1 MKKLYTLVC
10 LIALLCF
17 SSANATIRIINSQST
32 PTEGFIPNVLN
43 NVVCGD
49 TIRWVNTNGVHTTA
63 STTIPVGATAWSS
76 GNIPLSPGFYSYIP
90 TVIGTY
96 NYICHPFPNTPHM
109 GASFIVTSCPSSV
122 TSIVPS
128 HISFVYPNPFNDKV
142 TIQAESFDMVMLY
155 NVLGENV
162 KSISVLH
169 GATTVEVNTAELSK
183 GIYLFAIMN
192 KGVII
197 GTRKLVKN

>member
-10 LIALLCF
+10 FITLLGF
-17 SSANATIRIINSQST
+17 NSANATIRIINSQST
-32 PTEGFIPNVLN
+32 PTEGFVPNVLN

-63 STTIPVGATAWSS
+63 STTIPVGAASWSS
-76 GNIPLSPGFYSYIP
+76 GNIPLSPGFFSYIP

-96 NYICHPFPNTPHM
+96 NYTCHPLTGPHM
-109 GASFIVTSCPSSV
+109 NASFIVTSCPSSV
-122 TSIVPS
+122 PSIVLS

-142 TIQAESFDMVMLY
+142 TIQAESFDMISVY

-162 KSISVLH
+162 KSISVLY

-192 KGVII
+192 KGVVI